1 MGTGTTFSTVA
12 MILLGIIVKMIT
24 PFVLTV
30 LGFPGRWMASSKAP
44 GLRSQFGLIAGTVV
58 TAILQSY
65 VYLVY
70 TVFIVQWAMFAM
82 QKQGAT
88 YMVLFA
94 AFFAA
99 IFPTGAALKDAR
111 AKVEGAE
118 HAWRDQIGESARSDA
133 ENRRRILD
141 MMAQAS
147 SVAFLLV
154 LTGFFIFV
162 LFPKVMEIFCRS
174 VTWMSGAI

>member
-1 MGTGTTFSTVA
+1 
-12 MILLGIIVKMIT
+12 MIIVGIVVKMIT
-24 PFVLTV
+24 PFVLSV

-44 GLRSQFGLIAGTVV
+44 GLRSQLGLIAGTLV

-70 TVFIVQWAMFAM
+70 TAFIVQWTMFAM

-94 AFFAA
+94 SFFAA

-118 HAWRDQIGESARSDA
+118 HSWRDQIGESARNEA
-133 ENRRRILD
+133 ENRRRISD
-141 MMAQAS
+141 MMARAS
-147 SVAFLLV
+147 SVAFLLA
-154 LTGFFIFV
+154 LIGFFVFI
-162 LFPKVMEIFCRS
+162 LFPKAMEIFCRW
-174 VTWMSGAI
+174 VPFMSGAL